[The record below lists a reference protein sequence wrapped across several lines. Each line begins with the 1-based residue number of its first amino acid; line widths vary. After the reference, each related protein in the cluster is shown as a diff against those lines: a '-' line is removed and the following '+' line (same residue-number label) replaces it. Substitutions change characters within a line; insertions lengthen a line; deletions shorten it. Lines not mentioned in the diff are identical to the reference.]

1 MSLNPPS
8 ILEQIKAMSCE
19 DRHKLLNLLNEKE
32 SILVKPL
39 NFERFDDCGFNENP
53 YNLKSYQ
60 KPVCPHK
67 ELIAPRYYCIF
78 CKEIEKKQKIEDA
91 IAFENAR
98 EPVFVEPLNISG
110 YKTPKVNPYNLKL
123 NQKPVC
129 PHKTLLAPYYYCC
142 FCREK
147 QVIDNKKNI
156 VDIELF
162 NNIALER
169 FFSSM

>member
-1 MSLNPPS
+1 MSSNQPS

-67 ELIAPRYYCIF
+67 ELIAPCYYCIF
-78 CKEIEKKQKIEDA
+78 CREIEKKRKIEDD
-91 IAFENAR
+91 I
-98 EPVFVEPLNISG
+98 
-110 YKTPKVNPYNLKL
+110 KL

-129 PHKTLLAPYYYCC
+129 PHKTLLAPHYYCT
-142 FCREK
+142 FCSYKEF
-147 QVIDNKKNI
+147 IDKDK
-156 VDIELF
+156 DKADTELF
-162 NNIALER
+162 NNVAIEK
-169 FFSSM
+169 FFSSL

>member
-1 MSLNPPS
+1 MSSNPS
-8 ILEQIKAMSCE
+8 SLLEQIKAMSCE

-53 YNLKSYQ
+53 YNVKSYQ
-60 KPVCPHK
+60 KPVCPYK

-78 CKEIEKKQKIEDA
+78 CKEIEKKQKKEDA

-98 EPVFVEPLNISG
+98 EPVFVEPLNLSG
-110 YKTPKVNPYNLKL
+110 YTKTKENPYNLKL

-129 PHKTLLAPYYYCC
+129 PHKTLLAPYYYCS
-142 FCREK
+142 FCNDKQFIEK
-147 QVIDNKKNI
+147 EKVKVNT
-156 VDIELF
+156 EL
-162 NNIALER
+162 
-169 FFSSM
+169 FSSM